1 MTLPLS
7 LSILIL
13 AAVIAGLLWFITRL
27 QSRIDRLQTL
37 FMEVNTNYSDFTM
50 KIAADQAKSA
60 ADASRSSSRYA
71 EKMLD
76 SLSTS
81 TVAVVESI
89 RDSMHTL
96 YGPQTTSAEATTDQA
111 YGGTKPLQ
119 TFYSTEGSED
129 YTDPTDMFLNE
140 SLVGG
145 MSDGAAQAPG
155 NLIMDDDDNPFGIP
169 GLKIDAMGG
178 G

>member
-27 QSRIDRLQTL
+27 QRQIRVLELDARESAREYMDHVLQT
-37 FMEVNTNYSDFTM
+37 
-50 KIAADQAKSA
+50 AADMSKSA

-155 NLIMDDDDNPFGIP
+155 NLIMDDDDDPFGIP